1 MAQSMPQ
8 VGRHSPL
15 GLHELLNRALVPV
28 AAALVFLGG
37 DSLKSAEETPVVWA
51 ASSIGPAYS
60 QFQSL
65 SCFTVATSCP
75 VFSITGAGG
84 LTAQDDTYAFTHR
97 TLRGDGYL
105 VARVSEIKGVPT
117 ALAGLSIRASLS
129 PGAAQISLLQAAGGG
144 LVVRKRPQANAPV
157 YQSSL
162 AAVAGAAWLR
172 LERKGQSISLA
183 QSADGTQWSS
193 IPGATIDL
201 PDTAYA
207 GLAVTSQRPDG
218 MATATLSNVQLLSIS
233 SLPDGWTKVDLD
245 GSGFS
250 SQAQYSQPY
259 WSISQWVTGTPS
271 SEGISFLYQR
281 VTGDAEI
288 AVRVA
293 GVRPATALAGLMVR
307 GTLDP
312 DNAYLWLAASL
323 QGDRSVQRR
332 QAAGLATTTTA
343 LGGGSIPA
351 WLKLA
356 RQGGLLSV
364 FSSADGIS
372 WTLKTTEAID
382 LPGSV
387 YIGLALS
394 RGTSLSAMAILDN
407 LRLEAASANQP
418 PSITLTSPSSASS
431 IFEGDPLTVTATASD
446 SDDRVEAVEFFVD
459 STRVGVDT
467 AAPYVASWITAGV
480 GLHQVTAQARDSDGA
495 IVRTTPVPVGVLAR
509 QTYEDGGSTPP
520 PSTTTPPPT
529 TPPPTTTERDPFTR
543 LAGGT
548 TPTSP
553 ATSPTATSWRL
564 MFTPSLDHD
573 GIVDRYAA
581 EIYSLDKWALVWSR
595 DLGRPAVVSGE
606 CNVDLTQWI
615 AALPAGQYQIVVRAV
630 DDSTTAQSEGAT
642 FNFVR

>member
-1 MAQSMPQ
+1 MPQ
-8 VGRHSPL
+8 VRRHSPL

-28 AAALVFLGG
+28 AVALVFLGG
-37 DSLKSAEETPVVWA
+37 VSLRSAEETPVVWA

-157 YQSSL
+157 SQSSL

-201 PDTAYA
+201 PDIAYA

-218 MATATLSNVQLLSIS
+218 MATATLSNVQLLSLS
-233 SLPDGWTKVDLD
+233 SLPDGWTKVDVD

-250 SQAQYSQPY
+250 SQAQYPQ
-259 WSISQWVTGTPS
+259 WRTGRISQWVTGTPS
-271 SEGISFLYQR
+271 TEGTSFLYQR

-293 GVRPATALAGLMVR
+293 GLRAATALAGLMVR

-312 DNAYLWLAASL
+312 DSAYLWLVASP
-323 QGDRSVQRR
+323 QGDRAVRRR

-343 LGGGSIPA
+343 MGGGSIPGVA
-351 WLKLA
+351 EAGSPGRAAQCLFFCG
-356 RQGGLLSV
+356 RHLLD
-364 FSSADGIS
+364 A
-372 WTLKTTEAID
+372 
-382 LPGSV
+382 
-387 YIGLALS
+387 
-394 RGTSLSAMAILDN
+394 
-407 LRLEAASANQP
+407 Q
-418 PSITLTSPSSASS
+418 
-431 IFEGDPLTVTATASD
+431 
-446 SDDRVEAVEFFVD
+446 DD
-459 STRVGVDT
+459 
-467 AAPYVASWITAGV
+467 
-480 GLHQVTAQARDSDGA
+480 
-495 IVRTTPVPVGVLAR
+495 
-509 QTYEDGGSTPP
+509 
-520 PSTTTPPPT
+520 
-529 TPPPTTTERDPFTR
+529 
-543 LAGGT
+543 
-548 TPTSP
+548 
-553 ATSPTATSWRL
+553 
-564 MFTPSLDHD
+564 
-573 GIVDRYAA
+573 
-581 EIYSLDKWALVWSR
+581 
-595 DLGRPAVVSGE
+595 
-606 CNVDLTQWI
+606 
-615 AALPAGQYQIVVRAV
+615 
-630 DDSTTAQSEGAT
+630 
-642 FNFVR
+642 